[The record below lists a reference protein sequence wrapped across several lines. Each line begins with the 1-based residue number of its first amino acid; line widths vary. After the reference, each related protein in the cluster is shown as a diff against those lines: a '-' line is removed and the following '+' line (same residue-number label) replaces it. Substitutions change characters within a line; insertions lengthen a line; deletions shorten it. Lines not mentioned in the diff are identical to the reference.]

1 MRLKAGVTK
10 SWSTADVSG
19 CVSKTK
25 CVVWQAHFHD
35 LKTAV
40 QFPGKQKA
48 Y

>member
-19 CVSKTK
+19 CVLKTK

-40 QFPGKQKA
+40 RFPGKQKA